1 MMMKT
6 IVYNNERLG
15 KIESIVIDDEE
26 SEVRQEV
33 EGILRAARKSDLAC
47 LPNILKLKCTTFR
60 VFVPIKIEFSSS
72 IIRA

>member
-26 SEVRQEV
+26 SE
-33 EGILRAARKSDLAC
+33 GK
-47 LPNILKLKCTTFR
+47 K
-60 VFVPIKIEFSSS
+60 
-72 IIRA
+72 